1 MIDKVEIFERIFF
14 MKIIFK
20 ILSFLFIAVIFLNA
34 FAACDSGTATETVET
49 LANVEATEDTRSE
62 AVSGTESQSEF
73 ETEYV
78 SGSESEAMPA
88 VEKTNYGSDFFLWIM
103 SGVSNRFE
111 YYYVE
116 DGQNDVLSEAIFA
129 RQQRVYEHLGVEIVG
144 SGYPNYNDYTS
155 FFKNAVKN
163 KDGSVD
169 MLLSHV
175 YYDVPGLIT
184 GNYVMDLD
192 SLQGVD
198 LDADYWNRA
207 FMDDL
212 DLGDK
217 YYLGFSDYN
226 ILYTHVISFNKTM
239 MDKYSDALDKS
250 VYDMVR
256 DYEWTVDRM
265 ISLAKLVYVDAT
277 ADGKTSD
284 DTFGITGRQW
294 NEFPGFLHA
303 CDINIIEQDESGA
316 YKLSFM
322 NEVNAPKTVAL
333 IEKLHELSKS
343 DCAYFDYKTNDTPTV
358 PFTTGRTLLHLTATT
373 SLAEFLSYDISFGVL
388 PYPLC
393 DTAQKDVGYRHLQ
406 WGGFITVPVYLR
418 NAQMTGETL
427 EMLAFYSE
435 DVKTVYY
442 EKMLGKQVAD
452 VPDDSEMLS
461 LVWDTVC
468 TEFAQPYCESLGG
481 NSILYVVPDLTRA
494 EATQNATSYFA
505 SIERAASK
513 AITKFTK
520 VFDEKKN

>member
-1 MIDKVEIFERIFF
+1 
-14 MKIIFK
+14 MKIK
-20 ILSFLFIAVIFLNA
+20 LRILSFLFIAIISFNA
-34 FAACDSGTATETVET
+34 LVACDNGVDAEDAESEVSVATTESTPESETVTKDENETKIQTET
-49 LANVEATEDTRSE
+49 EAFPD
-62 AVSGTESQSEF
+62 VD
-73 ETEYV
+73 
-78 SGSESEAMPA
+78 
-88 VEKTNYGSDFFLWIM
+88 KNNYDSDFFLWIM

-116 DGQNDVLSEAIFA
+116 GGQNDVLSEAIFA
-129 RQQRVYEHLGVEIVG
+129 RQQRVYEHLGVELVG
-144 SGYPNYNDYTS
+144 SGYPNYDNYTS
-155 FFKNAVKN
+155 FFKTAVKN

-198 LDADYWNRA
+198 LDADYWNRE
-207 FMDDL
+207 FMEDL
-212 DLGDK
+212 ALSDK

-239 MDKYSDALDKS
+239 MDKYSDAIEKN
-250 VYDMVR
+250 VYDMVH
-256 DYEWTVDRM
+256 DYEWTVDQM

-303 CDINIIEQDESGA
+303 CNINIVEQDESGT

-322 NEVNAPKTVAL
+322 NEVNAPKTVSL
-333 IEKLHELSKS
+333 IEKLHELSRS
-343 DCAYFDYKTNDTPTV
+343 DCAYFDYKTNATPTV

-373 SLAEFLSYDISFGVL
+373 SLEDFLAYDISFGVL
-388 PYPLC
+388 PYPLW

-418 NAQMTGETL
+418 DAQMTGETL

-435 DVKTVYY
+435 DVKTAYY

-461 LVWDTVC
+461 LGDTVC

-481 NSILYVVPDLTRA
+481 NSILYIMPDLTRA

-513 AITKFTK
+513 AIAKFIK
-520 VFDEKKN
+520 VFDAKKD